1 MINKPNDKEA
11 EQVFRVVVQPISEHV
26 TTDNMIRKL
35 SLLFGGIGLKVVE
48 AEPMTGRT
56 DKSCS

>member
-1 MINKPNDKEA
+1 MVKKPNDKEA

-35 SLLFGGIGLKVVE
+35 SLLFGGIGLKVTE
-48 AEPMTGRT
+48 AEPINEDDDCTP
-56 DKSCS
+56 